1 MFNPS
6 RDEARR
12 FFLETWQKHKASQ
25 PLTDLERMTLAVLID
40 HPEYHRVLDAPD
52 RFVDH
57 DWRPEAGETNP
68 FLHFA
73 MHLSIEEQL
82 SIDQPTGVRAGFE
95 ALVAKLGDAHAATH
109 EVMDC
114 LGEMIWHAQRH
125 RTPPVPNLYL
135 QCMAKKAGRE
145 HHDTLPPL
153 DITTPGQVLPPRG

>member
-1 MFNPS
+1 
-6 RDEARR
+6 
-12 FFLETWQKHKASQ
+12 
-25 PLTDLERMTLAVLID
+25 
-40 HPEYHRVLDAPD
+40 
-52 RFVDH
+52 
-57 DWRPEAGETNP
+57 
-68 FLHFA
+68 

-125 RTPPVPNLYL
+125 RTPPDPNLYL

>member
-82 SIDQPTGVRAGFE
+82 SIDQPSGIRARID
-95 ALVAKLGDAHAATH
+95 ALAHQHGDRHPALHDA
-109 EVMDC
+109 MDG
-114 LGEMIWHAQRH
+114 LAEMIWHAQRY
-125 RTPPVPNLYL
+125 RTAPDPARYL
-135 QCMAKKAGRE
+135 HCLDRKLGR
-145 HHDTLPPL
+145 DPDPAVAPLPA
-153 DITTPGQVLPPRG
+153 DDGPGLILPPR